1 MRLGRKALALPV
13 LVAASLCA
21 YAQLPSEFT
30 RIYGESD
37 SQLPLPV
44 HPNRNGQ
51 DAAAI
56 QQLAGF
62 MKATHLSGWKGLVAT
77 GTITITG
84 DPTPYP
90 AHLSMAGGT
99 SYRLD
104 IEKPDGTESTIV
116 NGTQGVFAAPQRQSR
131 AMSSD
136 TAYGGLLALPRVLA
150 SGYPFATSSVLDEG
164 LMSDGGVS
172 LHRITFD
179 DAASLSDGCSPW
191 KTVDLYFDPTTNLL
205 VSTAINGRLSSDD
218 RACYFLLTTYGDY
231 QTVAGASFPFSISQS
246 LNGQPQWELKL
257 TSATLSAPSDT
268 SIFNF

>member
-1 MRLGRKALALPV
+1 MRLHRRALALSV
-13 LVAASLCA
+13 LLAASLCT
-21 YAQLPSEFT
+21 YAQSPSDLT
-30 RIYGESD
+30 RIYSESD

-44 HPNRNGQ
+44 HPTRNGQ
-51 DAAAI
+51 DASAI

-62 MKATHLSGWKGLVAT
+62 MKATNLSGWTGLIAT
-77 GTITITG
+77 GTITIAG
-84 DPTPYP
+84 DPVPYP
-90 AHLSMAGGT
+90 AHFSVAGGN

-104 IEKPDGTESTIV
+104 VEKPDGTDSTIV
-116 NGTQGVFAAPQRQSR
+116 NGTQGVFVAPQRQSR

-136 TAYGGLLALPRVLA
+136 TAFGGLLALPRVLA

-164 LMSDGGVS
+164 LVSNGDVS

-179 DAASLSDGCSPW
+179 DAASLSDSCSPW
-191 KTVDLYFDPTTNLL
+191 KTVDLYFNPATNLL
-205 VSTAINGRLSSDD
+205 VSTAINGRMNSDD
-218 RACYFLLTTYGDY
+218 RACYLLLTTYGDY

-257 TSATLSAPSDT
+257 TSVTLSAPSDT